1 MALAEDIDDRS
12 LADDGSR
19 GDDADRTT
27 EAGSVARLAVSRI
40 LRADPAGLCDAFD
53 EPSWL
58 GRVMDEPNLAPGLR
72 RVETDLAF
80 ALSDDPQKLTFRKAA
95 FVDLGLVDDGHGRCI
110 GRVEWRAASLAP
122 LFPVFSGTVAAHDG
136 GLHLEGVYAPPGGGV
151 GLLVDRTF
159 LHHFARRT
167 AIWFL
172 DRLIEELGDPAPPDH
187 G

>member
-1 MALAEDIDDRS
+1 MPGTTKRTPPTNDPT
-12 LADDGSR
+12 DGPI
-19 GDDADRTT
+19 
-27 EAGSVARLAVSRI
+27 ARLVVTRI
-40 LRADPAGLCDAFD
+40 LRADPSGLCRALED
-53 EPSWL
+53 PRWL
-58 GRVMDEPNLAPGLR
+58 GPLVPGPDSAPHLR

-80 ALSDDPQKLTFRKAA
+80 ALSDDPERLTFRKAA
-95 FVDLGLVDDGHGRCI
+95 LLDLGVTMGPDGTCTGH
-110 GRVEWRAASLAP
+110 VEWRAATFAP

-172 DRLIEELGDPAPPDH
+172 DRLIEELRATGPATPGQDPAE
-187 G
+187 